1 MMLNKLTKNTTPKE
15 FSLSGLDLG
24 GARSGILARH
34 VAFNKS
40 LTQLDLS
47 RKSIQDT
54 EGMDLAKMLFSN
66 KVLRSLHLEG
76 NNLGPKSAKE
86 FGIALRV
93 NNTLRLLDLESNQL
107 TQDGEDLAGIVQFI
121 NALQHNKSLISLNL
135 ANNKLEEPIDKEI
148 RSMLEVNTTII
159 DFEFGFNSFRLPEV
173 RKFLF
178 NTMLRLARFRSCS
191 GTTRLSTTLND

>member
-1 MMLNKLTKNTTPKE
+1 
-15 FSLSGLDLG
+15 
-24 GARSGILARH
+24 
-34 VAFNKS
+34 
-40 LTQLDLS
+40 
-47 RKSIQDT
+47 
-54 EGMDLAKMLFSN
+54 MDIAKMLFSN
-66 KVLRSLHLEG
+66 KVLRSLQLEG

-121 NALQHNKSLISLNL
+121 NALQHNKSLTSLNL

-159 DFEFGFNSFRLPEV
+159 DFEFGFNMFRLPEV
-173 RKFLF
+173 
-178 NTMLRLARFRSCS
+178 
-191 GTTRLSTTLND
+191 

>member
-1 MMLNKLTKNTTPKE
+1 
-15 FSLSGLDLG
+15 
-24 GARSGILARH
+24 
-34 VAFNKS
+34 
-40 LTQLDLS
+40 
-47 RKSIQDT
+47 
-54 EGMDLAKMLFSN
+54 MDIAKMLFSN
-66 KVLRSLHLEG
+66 KVLRSLQLEG

-121 NALQHNKSLISLNL
+121 NALQHNKSLTSLNL

-159 DFEFGFNSFRLPEV
+159 DFEFGFNMFRLQEV
-173 RKFLF
+173 WNFLI
-178 NTMLRLARFRSCS
+178 NPTLDPQDSR
-191 GTTRLSTTLND
+191 TTEEQQGPLWRRTT

>member
-1 MMLNKLTKNTTPKE
+1 
-15 FSLSGLDLG
+15 
-24 GARSGILARH
+24 
-34 VAFNKS
+34 
-40 LTQLDLS
+40 
-47 RKSIQDT
+47 
-54 EGMDLAKMLFSN
+54 MDIAKMLFSN
-66 KVLRSLHLEG
+66 KVLRSLQLEG

-121 NALQHNKSLISLNL
+121 NALQHNKSLTSLNL

-159 DFEFGFNSFRLPEV
+159 DFEFGFNMFRLQEV
-173 RKFLF
+173 RNFLIKPYY
-178 NTMLRLARFRSCS
+178 RPARFK
-191 GTTRLSTTLND
+191 NY

>member
-1 MMLNKLTKNTTPKE
+1 
-15 FSLSGLDLG
+15 
-24 GARSGILARH
+24 
-34 VAFNKS
+34 
-40 LTQLDLS
+40 
-47 RKSIQDT
+47 
-54 EGMDLAKMLFSN
+54 MDIAKMLFSN
-66 KVLRSLHLEG
+66 KVLRSLQLEG

-121 NALQHNKSLISLNL
+121 NALQHNKSLTSLNL

-159 DFEFGFNSFRLPEV
+159 DFEFGFNMFRLPEV
-173 RKFLF
+173 WNFLI
-178 NTMLRLARFRSCS
+178 NPTLDPQDSR
-191 GTTRLSTTLND
+191 TTEEQQGPLWRRTT

>member
-1 MMLNKLTKNTTPKE
+1 MMLKKLTNNTTPKE

-24 GARSGILARH
+24 SPRTGILARH

-47 RKSIQDT
+47 RKNIQDND
-54 EGMDLAKMLFSN
+54 GVDIAKILFTN
-66 KVLRSLHLEG
+66 KVLRTLQLEG

-86 FGIALRV
+86 FGLALRM

-107 TQDGEDLAGIVQFI
+107 TQDGEDLSGITHFI
-121 NALQHNKSLISLNL
+121 GALTQNKTLISLNL

-148 RSMLEVNTTII
+148 RCMLEVNTTLI
-159 DFEFGFNSFRLPEV
+159 DLEFGFNSFRL
-173 RKFLF
+173 
-178 NTMLRLARFRSCS
+178 
-191 GTTRLSTTLND
+191 

>member
-1 MMLNKLTKNTTPKE
+1 
-15 FSLSGLDLG
+15 
-24 GARSGILARH
+24 
-34 VAFNKS
+34 
-40 LTQLDLS
+40 
-47 RKSIQDT
+47 
-54 EGMDLAKMLFSN
+54 MDLAKMLFSN

-173 RKFLF
+173 RKFFF
-178 NTMLRLARFRSCS
+178 NPALDPQDLGAAQKQQGSLRRRTTEGMARAQIDER
-191 GTTRLSTTLND
+191 